1 MASSRQGL
9 PLPLLRRPGLPSA
22 RLPIMRALGAVRCL
36 WERFV
41 KSAHRLDLKKKKK
54 SQGACSAYEEMGQNT
69 QLGYCIL
76 HVIYYIIMSHHL

>member
-36 WERFV
+36 WERLV
-41 KSAHRLDLKKKKK
+41 KSAHRLDLKKKKNLK
-54 SQGACSAYEEMGQNT
+54 VPV
-69 QLGYCIL
+69 QLMKKWARIL
-76 HVIYYIIMSHHL
+76 SWVIVYYMLYII